1 MGQISALTRVLGRR
15 EALRCLAL
23 GVAGAA
29 GAALLVAC
37 GSDPDSTPG
46 PSVTAQALGA
56 FLQGSWAVSFPL
68 DGEREPFTVEV
79 TDGTWQVPDG
89 PMSDEQTGGSG
100 TWAYAGGTLQ
110 IVNWKGDQS
119 QGTATGVPQE
129 VEASAVPSTLS
140 WTWRGTA
147 DSTTDDDL
155 SFGLAW
161 DQGSSTMTITAT
173 DANGEP
179 LVIEAV
185 RS

>member
-1 MGQISALTRVLGRR
+1 MGQISALTKVLGRR

-29 GAALLVAC
+29 GTAMLAAC
-37 GSDPDSTPG
+37 GSEPESGPG
-46 PSVTAQALGA
+46 PSVTAQTLAA
-56 FLQGSWAVSFPL
+56 FLQGSWAISFPL
-68 DGEREPFTVEV
+68 DSEREAFTVEV
-79 TDGTWQVPDG
+79 SDGAWKVPDG
-89 PMSDEQTGGSG
+89 PMSDEQKGGSG

-119 QGTATGVPQE
+119 QGTATGVPQD
-129 VEASAVPSTLS
+129 VSASAVPSTLS
-140 WTWRGTA
+140 WTWKGTA
-147 DSTTDDDL
+147 SSSTDDDL